1 MPNPILDRERVEFLK
16 ARTSSSG
23 AKAQLAAWPRAQ
35 KELPL
40 VDLEVKWVRFSTL
53 NHRTKAEQ
61 QRHVHRIDNKSL
73 FKSDP
78 LGPAAQAAQF
88 EILKSQSGF
97 LDLKED
103 LKNRRQQE
111 PGVVT
116 AEGVLING
124 NRRAAALRS
133 LFIDD
138 AHMDARYVRCLVL
151 PEDATIDEVLDL
163 ETELQIARD
172 FKEDY
177 SWINEALLI
186 EELYAREGRDYDR
199 VAKKLYRDA
208 NYVRSTHEKI
218 QHVNQLVALSGG
230 NHLHI
235 DFEEHQSAFDEL
247 SKHIR
252 NKPRE
257 EAESVRSAYFLG
269 TLAGVNYRDLR
280 NLRRPEASKLIRAE
294 IERDPA
300 LASILTKTTQGRA
313 GASQSD
319 DLLDDVLGS
328 NNEDELSGVLSLLAS
343 KERSDVIELSA
354 GEEASVQD
362 IFNSLKGK
370 IEAAARDAREDR
382 RDQETLEAPIVRI
395 NNAIGEVERAIAALP
410 RARALPDWVEP
421 RFEERLQILKAA
433 IQALEQTH

>member
-1 MPNPILDRERVEFLK
+1 MDRERAEYLK
-16 ARTSSSG
+16 ARSSSSG
-23 AKAQLAAWPRAQ
+23 AKAQLSAWPRAQ

-61 QRHVHRIDNKSL
+61 QRLVHRTGNKSL
-73 FKSDP
+73 FTSDP
-78 LGPAAQAAQF
+78 LGSVAQTAQF
-88 EILKSQSGF
+88 EILKSQAGF
-97 LDLKED
+97 IDLKED
-103 LKNRRQQE
+103 LKSRRQQE

-133 LFIDD
+133 LFVDD
-138 AHMDARYVRCLVL
+138 THLDARYVRCLVL
-151 PEDATIDEVLDL
+151 PEDATIDEILDL

-172 FKEDY
+172 FKEEY

-186 EELYAREGRDYDR
+186 EELYAREGRDYER
-199 VAKKLYRDA
+199 VARRLYRDV

-230 NHLHI
+230 SRLHI
-235 DFEEHQSAFDEL
+235 DFEDHQSAFEEL

-257 EAESVRSAYFLG
+257 EAESVKSAYFLG

-280 NLRRPEASKLIRAE
+280 NLRRPEASTLIKAE
-294 IERDPA
+294 IERDPV
-300 LASILTKTTQGRA
+300 LAPILIKTDQPQA
-313 GASQSD
+313 GEGVSN
-319 DLLDDVLGS
+319 DLLDDVLGAS
-328 NNEDELSGVLSLLAS
+328 NEDELSGVLSVLAS
-343 KERSDVIELSA
+343 KERSDVIQLVTGQEV
-354 GEEASVQD
+354 SVQD

-370 IEAAARDAREDR
+370 IEAAARDSREDR
-382 RDQETLEAPIVRI
+382 RDQETLEAPMVRI
-395 NNAIGEVERAIAALP
+395 NNAIAELERAIAALP
-410 RARALPDWVEP
+410 RARALPEWTES
-421 RFEERLQILKAA
+421 RFVQRLQALKGVVEL
-433 IQALEQTH
+433 LEQSH

>member
-1 MPNPILDRERVEFLK
+1 MSNPILDRERVEFLK

-23 AKAQLAAWPRAQ
+23 AKAQLSAWPRAQ

-61 QRHVHRIDNKSL
+61 QRHVHRTGDRSL
-73 FKSDP
+73 FSADP
-78 LGPAAQAAQF
+78 LGPTAQAAQF
-88 EILKSQSGF
+88 EILKSQTGF
-97 LDLKED
+97 IDLKED

-133 LFIDD
+133 LYVDD
-138 AHMDARYVRCLVL
+138 THLDARYVRCLVL
-151 PEDATIDEVLDL
+151 PEDATIDEILDL

-172 FKEDY
+172 FKEEY
-177 SWINEALLI
+177 SWINEAILI
-186 EELYAREGRDYDR
+186 EELYAREGRDYER
-199 VAKKLYRDA
+199 VAKKLYRNP
-208 NYVRSTHEKI
+208 NYVRSIHEKM

-235 DFEEHQSAFDEL
+235 DFEEHQSAFEEL
-247 SKHIR
+247 AKHIR

-257 EAESVRSAYFLG
+257 EAESVRSTYFLG

-280 NLRRPEASKLIRAE
+280 NLQRPEASKLIRDE

-300 LASILTKTTQGRA
+300 LAPILTRVDQGGAA
-313 GASQSD
+313 GSASD
-319 DLLDDVLGS
+319 DLLADVLGTS
-328 NNEDELSGVLSLLAS
+328 NEDALSRVLALLAK
-343 KERSDVIELSA
+343 KERSDVIELRA
-354 GEEASVQD
+354 GEEVTVED

-370 IEAAARDAREDR
+370 VEAVARDAREDR
-382 RDQETLEAPIVRI
+382 RDQETLEAPIVRV
-395 NNAIGEVERAIAALP
+395 NNAIGELERSLAALP
-410 RARALPDWVEP
+410 RARAFPEWSEI
-421 RFEERLQILKAA
+421 RFRERLQVLKEAVR
-433 IQALEQTH
+433 ALEQTP